1 MKNPINYSVLRSK
14 FQLEN
19 LNVLLI
25 IQVVVAQLV
34 SIEFLVLF
42 LDRSLTNQIVNLSSL
57 VFALAIYKYCSSIP
71 NLNCST

>member
-1 MKNPINYSVLRSK
+1 MRPWRSAPFIGKKFSIHFTLQKKNKLSAEFVKNPINYSVLRSK

-34 SIEFLVLF
+34 SIEF
-42 LDRSLTNQIVNLSSL
+42 
-57 VFALAIYKYCSSIP
+57 
-71 NLNCST
+71 